1 MVNMKTL
8 RQTLLITCV
17 LILGLCND
25 ALCIWGAE
33 KETSTPKVTAEIDLY
48 KTFANHPIQGTI
60 SVTHNNNVPVDA
72 SSFRMDGN
80 PLKVVATKTVKLS
93 PNNPLEISFY
103 RFTLPGKPQGLYVL
117 PEISVSVGGKVY
129 RSFQT
134 TYEVTGAEPRAIAD
148 VATLRMEASVE
159 GATPLY
165 PGQRARFIYRFYFTG
180 NIELMTEFLPLL
192 EATGFLKIGDKQI
205 IDFVEGGVS
214 VEEAV
219 QEVQAIKPGDF
230 QFPASYIE
238 GYAYHEDIMQKRIYQ
253 QMKLRAETQP
263 MTVTVAAFPEVG
275 KPPSFNGAVG
285 QYTMQASLLTRGEI
299 TVDNKIEL
307 AIDITGTG
315 ELSTV
320 LLPDLKTVLQGAL
333 RLSDLPSV
341 GEVKGQT
348 KRFIVELYPLSTAIA
363 EIPSIEFS
371 FFDPQNNR
379 YTTIQSIPIP
389 IKVVPAAKKTKKT
402 SAEKEPAPLREPL
415 PAKETPSPPAK
426 EKAPTKE
433 SVPIKESA
441 PAKED
446 SQAKIQEQMHPLQTF
461 LSQPEAIEIEGNYPL
476 TSSNLRPL
484 VFGTWGVF
492 WLIPLGILLILLQL
506 GYQQYV
512 MQQKKIVKPKS
523 SEQVFQELLQTP
535 PKTPKF
541 YQLLNQAFL
550 MRLVEKGE
558 LKSADLPPEQ
568 LSKEGV
574 QGSVRAFLCDVEQKR
589 FAGKEEGSV
598 ENLLKEAYNL
608 FKRLRQ

>member
-1 MVNMKTL
+1 MKTL
-8 RQTLLITCV
+8 RHTLLIACL
-17 LILGLCND
+17 LILGFFND

-60 SVTHNNNVPVDA
+60 SVTHNSNVPVDQ
-72 SSFRMDGN
+72 SSFRINGD
-80 PLKVVATKTVKLS
+80 PLKVEAAKTVKVS
-93 PNNPLEISFY
+93 PNDPLEILLY

-117 PEISVSVGGKVY
+117 PEISVSIGGKVY
-129 RSFQT
+129 HSFQT
-134 TYEVTGAEPRAIAD
+134 TYEVTGAEPRAIED

-165 PGQRARFIYRFYFTG
+165 PGQRTRFIYRFYFTG

-192 EATGFLKIGDKQI
+192 EATGFLKIGDKQVK
-205 IDFVEGGVS
+205 DLVEGGVS
-214 VEEAV
+214 VQEAS

-253 QMKLRAETQP
+253 QMKLRAETP
-263 MTVTVAAFPEVG
+263 PITVTVAAFPEVG
-275 KPPSFNGAVG
+275 KPPSFNGAIG
-285 QYTMQASLLTRGEI
+285 QYTMQTTLLTRGEI

-320 LLPDLKTVLQGAL
+320 QLPDLRTVLQGAL

-348 KRFIVELYPLSTAIA
+348 KRFIVELYPLSTVVT

-371 FFDPQNNR
+371 FFDPQSSR
-379 YTTIQSIPIP
+379 YTTVQSIPIP
-389 IKVVPAAKKTKKT
+389 IKVVPAAAKKTKKT
-402 SAEKEPAPLREPL
+402 PAEKEPAPLRESPPTKEPTL
-415 PAKETPSPPAK
+415 PAKEN
-426 EKAPTKE
+426 APIKE
-433 SVPIKESA
+433 SVPPI
-441 PAKED
+441 ED
-446 SQAKIQEQMHPLQTF
+446 AQAKTQEQGHPWQTF

-476 TSSNLRPL
+476 SSSNLRPL
-484 VFGTWGVF
+484 YFGTWGVF
-492 WLIPLGILLILLQL
+492 WLIPFGLLLILLQL
-506 GYQQYV
+506 GFQQYL

-523 SEQVFQELLQTP
+523 SEQVFQELLHTP

-558 LKSADLPPEQ
+558 LKSSDLPPEQ
-568 LSKEGV
+568 LSKAGI
-574 QGSVRAFLCDVEQKR
+574 QGSVRAFLCEVEQKR
-589 FAGKEEGSV
+589 FAGKEEDSV
-598 ENLLKEAYNL
+598 ENLLNETKNL
-608 FKRLRQ
+608 FNRLRQ